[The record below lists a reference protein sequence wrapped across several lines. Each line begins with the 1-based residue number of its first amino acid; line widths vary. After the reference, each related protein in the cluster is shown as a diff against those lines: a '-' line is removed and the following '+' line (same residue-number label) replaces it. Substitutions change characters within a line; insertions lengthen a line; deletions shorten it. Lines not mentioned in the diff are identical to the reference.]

1 VRTVRLGWSE
11 FEVLGEGIRN
21 LIISKDLRA
30 EVRGLY
36 NVWQRSMGTS
46 APGATYNYLT
56 IQDEFVP
63 VLEGVIK
70 ERLSGLYTERVEL
83 ERVLLELK
91 C

>member
-1 VRTVRLGWSE
+1 MRTVKLGWSE

-21 LIISKDLRA
+21 LSISKDLRA

-36 NVWQRSMGTS
+36 NVWQHSKDTP
-46 APGATYNYLT
+46 APGATYNCLT
-56 IQDEFVP
+56 IKDEFVP

-70 ERLSGLYTERVEL
+70 ERLNDLYTERVEL
-83 ERVLLELK
+83 ERALQELV